1 MLSRASTASAIRCA
15 ASLQLMVLGMKL
27 TPDVPQAL
35 MAPRGARILLD
46 EKPAPPLAILQPQ
59 KPNRRLSAA
68 PLKRETRAKNSKEWL
83 ITFTDVV
90 VRAEK
95 IGETE

>member
-1 MLSRASTASAIRCA
+1 
-15 ASLQLMVLGMKL
+15 MVLGMKL

>member
-1 MLSRASTASAIRCA
+1 MLHFPT
-15 ASLQLMVLGMKL
+15 QVMVLGMKL
-27 TPDVPQAL
+27 TPNVPQAL

-46 EKPAPPLAILQPQ
+46 EKPAPPSAIQSP
-59 KPNRRLSAA
+59 KPNRRLSSA